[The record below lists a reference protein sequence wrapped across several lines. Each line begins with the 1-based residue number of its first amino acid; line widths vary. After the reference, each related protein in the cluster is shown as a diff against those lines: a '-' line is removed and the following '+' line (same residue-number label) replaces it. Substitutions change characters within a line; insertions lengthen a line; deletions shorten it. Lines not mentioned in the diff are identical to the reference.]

1 MALFT
6 DGTISTM
13 EDAAAYES
21 SILDVTA
28 TEGIDLQT
36 KLKLAQEE
44 LGVELEAFMAGRQ
57 IGAALENVVVTEP
70 MKKWH
75 VFQTLTLVY
84 RDAYHRQ
91 LNDRHLG
98 KSREYERLARWA
110 WEALFQCGVGMT
122 ARPLK
127 KAEKPELTAVDGGGS
142 AAVYYVRVAWSDG
155 KQEGCPSDLAVI
167 SVPAGSVAAVKAV
180 SAPAGA
186 MSWSVYAGY
195 SATELARQNDSG
207 LAAGDVWTAPAVG
220 LRTTGAGPGTGQAP
234 EYFVRAGR
242 VLPRG

>member
-6 DGTISTM
+6 DGTMATM

-57 IGAALENVVVTEP
+57 IEAALGNVVVTEP
-70 MKKWH
+70 LKKWH

-84 RDAYHRQ
+84 RDAYNRQ
-91 LNDRHLG
+91 LNDRYLG
-98 KSREYERLARWA
+98 KQREYERLARWA
-110 WEALFQCGVGMT
+110 WEALFQCGIGMT
-122 ARPLK
+122 SRPIA
-127 KAEKPELTAVDGGGS
+127 KADPPELTAVAGNGS
-142 AAVYYVRVAWSDG
+142 AAVYYVRAAWSDG
-155 KQEGCPSDLAVI
+155 EQEGCPSDVAVI
-167 SVPAGSVAAVKAV
+167 SVPAGNLASVKAV
-180 SAPAGA
+180 NPPARA
-186 MSWSVYAGY
+186 KSWNLYAGY
-195 SATELARQNDSG
+195 SAAVLARQNDG
-207 LAAGDVWTAPAVG
+207 PLPAGATWTAPSEG
-220 LRTTGAGPGTGQAP
+220 LRTGAAPGTGQAP

>member
-6 DGTISTM
+6 DGAISTM

-21 SILDVTA
+21 SILDVTT
-28 TEGIDLQT
+28 TEGIDLQG

-44 LGVELEAFMAGRQ
+44 LGVELEGFMAGRQ
-57 IGAALENVVVTEP
+57 IVAALENVVVTEP

-84 RDAYHRQ
+84 RDAYNRQ
-91 LNDRHLG
+91 LNDRYLG
-98 KSREYERLARWA
+98 KRREYERLARWA
-110 WEALFQCGVGMT
+110 WEALLQCGIGIA

-127 KAEKPELTAVDGGGS
+127 KACKPELSTVVGGGG

-167 SVPAGSVAAVKAV
+167 SVPAGSLAAVKAV
-180 SAPAGA
+180 NAPAGA
-186 MSWSVYAGY
+186 VSWSVYAGY
-195 SATELARQNDSG
+195 AATELARQNEAG
-207 LAAGDVWTAPAVG
+207 LLAGDVWTAPAAG
-220 LRTTGAGPGTGQAP
+220 LATGAAPGTGQAP
-234 EYFVRAGR
+234 DYFVRAGR